1 MGELLSTLT
10 FCRLESQQNLEE
22 LQIMTG
28 GLIRTN
34 GVSEEKKIIA
44 IIFPGS
50 TFTSLIKK
58 SHR

>member
-1 MGELLSTLT
+1 MTESLT
-10 FCRLESQQNLEE
+10 R
-22 LQIMTG
+22 I
-28 GLIRTN
+28 N